1 MTVLES
7 IVRRVVGAGI
17 WRAIGQEQHLRARQR
32 RLRRSD
38 LGDGWP
44 LTVDEITLYCHHD
57 AVYLTANGKMYW
69 VNGWARGYL
78 KARGIEADEVDEI
91 WALAGASPG
100 PRKDIGPLIDLGKAI
115 CEDDEPARFEAAW
128 WRAQRANA
136 ILIVLKPLTLAA
148 TLLSL
153 MAEGITRLIR
163 GKGGKMLAV
172 LILLV
177 GLGLTWLTAGI
188 FLQELWEGL
197 EGLWRRPFREHGIY
211 FVIAVPVTLVAI
223 AWYVGSH
230 RRE

>member
-7 IVRRVVGAGI
+7 IIRRVVGDGI

-32 RLRRSD
+32 RVQRSD
-38 LGDGWP
+38 LGDEWP
-44 LTVDEITLYCHHD
+44 LVVDEITLYCHHG

-69 VNGWARGYL
+69 VHGWARNYL
-78 KARGIEADEVDEI
+78 KARGIEADELSEI
-91 WALAGASPG
+91 WALG
-100 PRKDIGPLIDLGKAI
+100 PRKNIGPLLDLGKSI
-115 CEDDEPARFEAAW
+115 CEGDGPSRFEVAW
-128 WRAQRANA
+128 WRAQRANV

-163 GKGGKMLAV
+163 GKGGKVLAV

-211 FVIAVPVTLVAI
+211 FVIAVPVTLAAI

>member
-7 IVRRVVGAGI
+7 VVRRLVSSGI

-32 RLRRSD
+32 RVQRAD
-38 LGDGWP
+38 LGDKWP

-57 AVYLTANGKMYW
+57 AVYLTANGKRYW

-78 KARGIEADEVDEI
+78 NARGIEADEVDEI
-91 WALAGASPG
+91 WASTGASAES
-100 PRKDIGPLIDLGKAI
+100 RKDIGPLLDLGQSI
-115 CEDDEPARFEAAW
+115 CEDDGPARFEVAW
-128 WRAQRANA
+128 WRAQCANA
-136 ILIVLKPLTLAA
+136 ILIALKPLTLTA
-148 TLLSL
+148 TFLSL
-153 MAEGITRLIR
+153 MAEGVTRLIR

-172 LILLV
+172 IVLLV
-177 GLGLTWLTAGI
+177 GLGVTWLTAGI

-211 FVIAVPVTLVAI
+211 FVIAVPVMLAAL